1 VPAAKTMNIVS
12 KRIMLK
18 FYKINSVRTE
28 AIPVEEGSDTMRVR
42 VLAFARLRELLEAP
56 ERSLVLSEES
66 KVADAWSA
74 LVREYP
80 ALANERSSTRAAR
93 NGHLVSFD
101 EVLADGD
108 ELALLPPVGGG

>member
-1 VPAAKTMNIVS
+1 MNIVS
-12 KRIMLK
+12 NRIMLK
-18 FYKINSVRTE
+18 FCKTNSVRTE
-28 AIPVEEGSDTMRVR
+28 AIPVEEGDTMRVR
-42 VLAFARLRELLEAP
+42 VLAFARLRELLDAP
-56 ERSLVLSEES
+56 ERSLDLSEES
-66 KVADAWSA
+66 RVADAWSA

-101 EVLADGD
+101 EVLVDGD

>member
-1 VPAAKTMNIVS
+1 MNIVS
-12 KRIMLK
+12 ARIMLNFCK
-18 FYKINSVRTE
+18 TNSVRIV
-28 AIPVEEGSDTMRVR
+28 AIPVEEGDTMRVR

-66 KVADAWSA
+66 RVADAWSA

-93 NGHLVSFD
+93 NGRLVSFD